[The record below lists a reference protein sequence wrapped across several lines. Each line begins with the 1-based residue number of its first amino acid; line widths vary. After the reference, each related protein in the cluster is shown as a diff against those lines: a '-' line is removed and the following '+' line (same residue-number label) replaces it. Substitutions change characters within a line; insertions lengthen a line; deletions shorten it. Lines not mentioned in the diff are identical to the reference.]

1 MVKNIRWLLAVCLLA
16 IAGVIVLQFYWIKNY
31 YTISLFNFEREAN
44 LSFEDAIKKDFL
56 LRCDT
61 IEQQLVEQ
69 LMDTSAFAIS
79 SRRPSPDNKIVHYV
93 SNAKDKKDFA
103 SFSKPELSDSLTA
116 GDTAYK
122 RKIAQHYAR
131 GLRTEDL
138 ESHVVFYRIQSLG
151 HFTLDKVKEN
161 GFDTSRLRSVLK
173 QQLEQRRIY
182 TKFYF
187 YLANADSLLNYTNLP
202 DSLIKKGFI
211 ITKAQPTYKWW
222 AQDEQYVRAVFESPM
237 GYVFTKMK
245 WVLAGSLF
253 LFVLVSLCIWL
264 LLKALFH
271 EKKLAAIKNDFIN
284 NITHELKTPV
294 ATISAAVEALQDFD
308 LNREKH
314 FRYLGHAKNE
324 TNRLA
329 KLIDNILNVSLYG
342 NNKIPLKPEQIE
354 IANTINEITEN
365 LKIATGKTVHYQYI
379 NNTEID
385 ILWAD
390 KQLFQHALT
399 NILDN
404 AIKYSGN
411 EAEITV
417 TRHADNRYLHIYCT
431 DKGEGIAAS
440 SMPYI
445 FEKFYREP
453 KPNHAV
459 KGYGLGLNYVLEI
472 MKAHNGKIE
481 LKSVKGKGTTVILSW
496 PI

>member
-16 IAGVIVLQFYWIKNY
+16 IAGLIVLQFYWIRNY
-31 YTISLFNFEREAN
+31 YKTSLFNFERETN
-44 LSFEDAIKKDFL
+44 LAFEDAIKKDFL

-61 IEQQLVEQ
+61 IEQQLVKQ
-69 LMDTSAFAIS
+69 LMDTSAFTIS
-79 SRRPSPDNKIVHYV
+79 SRRQSSPDNKIVHYV
-93 SNAKDKKDFA
+93 SDAKNKKDYTA
-103 SFSKPELSDSLTA
+103 FSQFELPDSLAA

-122 RKIAQHYAR
+122 RKIAQRYAR
-131 GLRTEDL
+131 NLRTEDL
-138 ESHVVFYRIQSLG
+138 ESHVVYYRIQSLG
-151 HFTLDKVKEN
+151 HFMLDKVREY

-173 QQLEQRRIY
+173 QQLEQRGIY
-182 TKFYF
+182 TRFHF

-202 DSLIKKGFI
+202 DSLKKGVV

-222 AQDEQYVRAVFESPM
+222 AQEEQYVRAAFGNLV
-237 GYVFTKMK
+237 GYVFAKMK
-245 WVLAGSLF
+245 WILAGSL
-253 LFVLVSLCIWL
+253 LLVVLVALCIWL

-314 FRYLGHAKNE
+314 SRYLGHAKNE

-329 KLIDNILNVSLYG
+329 ILIDNILNISLYG
-342 NNKIPLKPEQIE
+342 NNKIPVQPEQIE
-354 IANTINEITEN
+354 IAETIHEISEN
-365 LKIATGKTVHYQYI
+365 LKIATNKPVRYQYI
-379 NNTEID
+379 NNTGVYTLI
-385 ILWAD
+385 AD
-390 KQLFQHALT
+390 RQLFQQALV
-399 NILDN
+399 NVLDN

-411 EAEITV
+411 EAEITI
-417 TRHADNRYLHIYCT
+417 TCHAGNRYLHIYCK

-440 SMPYI
+440 SIQYV

-459 KGYGLGLNYVLEI
+459 KGYGLGLNYVQEI
-472 MKAHNGKIE
+472 MKVHNGKIE
-481 LKSVKGKGTTVILSW
+481 LSSVKDKGTTVILSW
-496 PI
+496 PL